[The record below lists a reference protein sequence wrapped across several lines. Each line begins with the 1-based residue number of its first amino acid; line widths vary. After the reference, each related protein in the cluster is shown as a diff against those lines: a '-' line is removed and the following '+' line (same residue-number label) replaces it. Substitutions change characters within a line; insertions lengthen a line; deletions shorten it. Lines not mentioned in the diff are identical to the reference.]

1 MDQKVE
7 VRSNAALR
15 DISITSLINAPREV
29 VWRAWTEPKHVA
41 KWWGSHGFTAPV
53 CKLDVRP
60 GGAILIHMRGPRGSP
75 FDVETPMQG
84 IFQEVSVP
92 MRLVFGSSALF
103 AAAGNTQVETL
114 NTVTFEEYNGRTR
127 LTLHAAVS
135 CANAAATGAVAGME
149 QGWRESLERLAK
161 LVST

>member
-7 VRSNAALR
+7 VRSSAALR
-15 DISITSLINAPREV
+15 DISITSLINAPREA
-29 VWRAWTEPKHVA
+29 VWRAWTEPKHLA
-41 KWWGSHGFTAPV
+41 KWWGPHGFTAPV

-75 FDVETPMQG
+75 FEGETPMQG

-92 MRLVFGSSALF
+92 MRLVFGGRAPF
-103 AAAGNTQVETL
+103 DAGGDTQLEAL

-127 LTLHAAVS
+127 LTLHAAVR
-135 CANAAATGAVAGME
+135 CATPAATGAVAGME

-161 LVST
+161 LVSI